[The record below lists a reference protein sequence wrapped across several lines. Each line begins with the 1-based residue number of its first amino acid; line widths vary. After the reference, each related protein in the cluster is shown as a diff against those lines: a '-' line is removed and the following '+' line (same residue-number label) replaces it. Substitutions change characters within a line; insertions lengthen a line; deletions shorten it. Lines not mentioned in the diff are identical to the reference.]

1 MPEVRIGVVGA
12 GAWGTSLARV
22 AALRGLETWLWVR
35 DKDRA
40 EKIADARENAKYLPG
55 VILPRTLHVSSDLGD
70 VLGESEVVI
79 HAVPSHGTRDM
90 AKRYAGNLGE
100 DAILV
105 SATKGLEYQT
115 NRTMSQIL
123 EEETSHPVVALSG
136 PNHAEEVS
144 RDQPTGTIV
153 ANPRYEVAQRV
164 VAALSTPTF
173 KAYAHPDRTG
183 VELCGAYKNIIA
195 IATGMSAG
203 LGYGDNTQAA
213 LITLGLHEM
222 GQVLP
227 VLGGERRTAYGLA
240 GIGDLIATCASTHSR
255 NRTFGHRLGEGMSV
269 KEVMDS
275 LGGKVAEG
283 VPAAKSFHLVAD
295 ENKMS
300 LALTRAVY
308 EVTENGVP
316 VVEATRRLVA
326 LV

>member
-1 MPEVRIGVVGA
+1 MRIGVVGA

-35 DKDRA
+35 EPERCKA
-40 EKIADARENAKYLPG
+40 IEQARENTKYLPG
-55 VILPRTLHVSSDLGD
+55 VLLPRALEVTSDLPTALEGSD
-70 VLGESEVVI
+70 VII
-79 HAVPSHGTRDM
+79 HAVPSAGTREI
-90 AKRYAGNLGE
+90 AKRYAGHLKD
-100 DAILV
+100 DAVLV

-123 EEETSHPVVALSG
+123 EEETQHPVVALSG

-144 RDQPTGTIV
+144 RDQPTGTI
-153 ANPRYEVAQRV
+153 AAHPRYEIAQRV

-173 KAYAHPDRTG
+173 KAYAHPDRAG

-195 IATGMSAG
+195 VATGMSAG
-203 LGYGDNTQAA
+203 LGYGDNTQAS

-222 GQVLP
+222 SQVLP

-240 GIGDLIATCASTHSR
+240 GVGDLIATCASDHSR
-255 NRTFGHRLGEGMSV
+255 NRAFGRRLGEGLSV
-269 KEVMDS
+269 KEVLDS

-283 VPAAKSFHLVAD
+283 VYAARSFQLVAE
-295 ENKMS
+295 ENSMS

-308 EVTENGVP
+308 QVTENGAS
-316 VVEATRRLVA
+316 VEDATRQLVA